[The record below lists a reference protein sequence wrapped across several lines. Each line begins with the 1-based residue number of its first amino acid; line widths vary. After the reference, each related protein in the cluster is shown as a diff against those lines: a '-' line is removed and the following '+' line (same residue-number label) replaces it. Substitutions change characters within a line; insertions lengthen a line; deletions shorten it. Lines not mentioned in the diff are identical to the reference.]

1 MTGEFV
7 EGRPRWRDGLWFAA
21 LEFALFVVVFALGT
35 VNILPISHTP
45 YLWMLAWFL
54 LIVRGKRWA
63 DVGLRWPEYKLTAV
77 LFGVAA
83 GVALT
88 FHELI
93 LLEPLVRS
101 FTGTSPD
108 LSTFKA
114 LVGNLELTLLFIALS
129 WVLAA
134 FGEEMVWRGYA
145 MTRVAEWFGGS
156 APAWILSL
164 VLVNASFGIAHDYQD
179 ICGMITTGVGGFAF
193 GLLYLISGR
202 NLVVPI
208 VAHGTSNTCD
218 FLMIYHGGIIPGL

>member
-1 MTGEFV
+1 MEDVG
-7 EGRPRWRDGLWFAA
+7 GRPGWRDGSSFAA
-21 LEFALFVVVFALGT
+21 LEFALFVIVFALGT
-35 VNILPISHTP
+35 YNYLPISHTP
-45 YLWMLAWFL
+45 YLFLLAWFL

-63 DVGLRWPEYKLTAV
+63 DVGLRWPKHALSAV
-77 LFGVAA
+77 LLGAAA

-88 FHELI
+88 LHELI

-101 FTGTSPD
+101 WTGMSPD
-108 LSTFKA
+108 LSTFKDV
-114 LVGNLELTLLFIALS
+114 VGNLELTLFYIALS

-145 MTRVAEWFGGS
+145 MTRVAEWFGGT
-156 APAWILSL
+156 AGAWALSL
-164 VLVNASFGIAHDYQD
+164 VLVNLSFGIAHDYQD
-179 ICGMITTGVGGFAF
+179 ASGMIVTAVGGFAF

-218 FLMIYHGGIIPGL
+218 FLMIYHGGIIPGT